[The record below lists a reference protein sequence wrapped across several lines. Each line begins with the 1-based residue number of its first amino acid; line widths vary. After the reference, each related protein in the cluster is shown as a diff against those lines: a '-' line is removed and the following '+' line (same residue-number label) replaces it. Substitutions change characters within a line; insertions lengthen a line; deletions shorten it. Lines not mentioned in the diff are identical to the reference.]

1 MRSQCP
7 RAWHSGLMHCTVHP
21 GKYCIVSPSRQSGQV
36 FPCGRESWQDC
47 ASEGLV
53 CQGEIPQLVVVAL
66 PRPQR
71 LPWARRR
78 GRVES
83 PGTRFFPRIAMEANM
98 TISGKDSGDSPVFR
112 MSRVQNL
119 IPRRLGG
126 ILTAVVLLI
135 LAWISVT
142 SVPTGN
148 VGVLPLFG
156 RVTGEIL
163 PEGIHLINPLKSVNK
178 LSVQTQ
184 SIKETANV
192 PSNEGLILAL
202 DSTLLFR
209 LDRGKAAQVLQT
221 MGTEDKYINNVVEPT
236 LRAAIRSATS
246 AHTANALYT
255 SARELVAKQIQE
267 ELVTEL
273 GTRGFIVESVLLRD
287 VQLPPLLK
295 SSIEAKQQAEQDALR
310 MSFVLQK
317 EKQEA
322 ERKRIEAQGIA
333 DFQRIVAQGISPQ
346 LLEWKGIEATEKLA
360 TSQNAK
366 VVLIGNSKTGLPLIL
381 EPR

>member
-1 MRSQCP
+1 
-7 RAWHSGLMHCTVHP
+7 
-21 GKYCIVSPSRQSGQV
+21 
-36 FPCGRESWQDC
+36 
-47 ASEGLV
+47 
-53 CQGEIPQLVVVAL
+53 
-66 PRPQR
+66 
-71 LPWARRR
+71 
-78 GRVES
+78 
-83 PGTRFFPRIAMEANM
+83 M

-135 LAWISVT
+135 LVWISVT

-148 VGVLPLFG
+148 VGVLTLFG

-202 DSTLLFR
+202 DSTLLFH
-209 LDRGKAAQVLQT
+209 LDRTKAAEVYQRI
-221 MGTEDKYINNVVEPT
+221 GDDYSAKVVEPT

-255 SARELVAKQIQE
+255 SARELVAKQIQD
-267 ELVTEL
+267 ELIVEL
-273 GTRGFIVESVLLRD
+273 GARGFTVENVLLRD
-287 VQLPPLLK
+287 VQLPALLK
-295 SSIEAKQQAEQDALR
+295 NSVEAKQQAEQDALR

-360 TSQNAK
+360 TSSNAK